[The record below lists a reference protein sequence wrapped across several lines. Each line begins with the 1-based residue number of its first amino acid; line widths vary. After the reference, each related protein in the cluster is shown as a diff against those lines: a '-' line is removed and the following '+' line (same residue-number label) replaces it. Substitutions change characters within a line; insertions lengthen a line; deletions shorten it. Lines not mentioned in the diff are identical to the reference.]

1 VKDAHKVSSQIHEPL
16 FENPFSIEDLM
27 IFDDATL
34 QRMLEGASFGL
45 TPVKLAHCLHSAP
58 LSLVEHIEGHIPPQE
73 QSFFLHELYR
83 PLPAET
89 VESTR
94 HTLLDALFW
103 ELTYWKTPDLY
114 ETLTEGEQLHPGI
127 FQQLEPDIR
136 GKTVLDV
143 GAGSGRASFASVRCG
158 AKRVYAVEPSPGLL
172 RILRRKRTSLAEGE
186 RIIPAAGT
194 FNAIPLAGNSVDIT
208 LSCSAFTALA
218 EQGGEAGLEEMKRVT
233 RPGGKIV
240 IIWPRV
246 EDRAWLTAHGFQYVA
261 LPLDHEMIVYFR
273 SLESALCCARRF
285 YAHNT
290 AVARYILSTQRPQVP
305 FSVLGVNPPCDYC
318 WLKAG

>member
-1 VKDAHKVSSQIHEPL
+1 
-16 FENPFSIEDLM
+16 
-27 IFDDATL
+27 
-34 QRMLEGASFGL
+34 
-45 TPVKLAHCLHSAP
+45 
-58 LSLVEHIEGHIPPQE
+58 
-73 QSFFLHELYR
+73 
-83 PLPAET
+83 
-89 VESTR
+89 
-94 HTLLDALFW
+94 
-103 ELTYWKTPDLY
+103 
-114 ETLTEGEQLHPGI
+114 
-127 FQQLEPDIR
+127 
-136 GKTVLDV
+136 
-143 GAGSGRASFASVRCG
+143 
-158 AKRVYAVEPSPGLL
+158 
-172 RILRRKRTSLAEGE
+172 
-186 RIIPAAGT
+186 
-194 FNAIPLAGNSVDIT
+194 VDIT

-290 AVARYILSTQRPQVP
+290 AVARYILSTRHPQVP

>member
-1 VKDAHKVSSQIHEPL
+1 MKDTKVSSQIHEPL
-16 FENPFSIEDLM
+16 FENPFSIEDLT
-27 IFDDATL
+27 IFDDVTL
-34 QRMLEGASFGL
+34 HHMLEGASFGL
-45 TPVKLAHCLHSAP
+45 TPAKLAHCLHFAP
-58 LSLVEHIEGHIPPQE
+58 LPLLEHIEGHIPPQE
-73 QSFFLHELYR
+73 RSLFLHELHR
-83 PLPAET
+83 PLPSET

-114 ETLTEGEQLHPGI
+114 ETLTEGEELHPGI

-143 GAGSGRASFASVRCG
+143 GAGSGRASLACARCS
-158 AKRVYAVEPSPGLL
+158 AKRVYALEPSPGLL
-172 RILRRKRTSLAEGE
+172 SILQRKRVSLAEGVC
-186 RIIPAAGT
+186 IIPAAGS
-194 FNAIPLAGNSVDIT
+194 FNAIPLANNSVDVT

-218 EQGGEAGLEEMKRVT
+218 EQGGEPGLEEMKRVT

-246 EDRAWLTAHGFQYVA
+246 EDLSWLSAHGFHYVA
-261 LPLDHEMIVYFR
+261 LPLDHDMVVHFR

-290 AVARYILSTQRPQVP
+290 AVARYILSTRRPEVP
-305 FSVLGVNPPCDYC
+305 FSVLGINPPRDYC
-318 WLKAG
+318 WLKVG